1 MILLK
6 LVVTVAQYWT
16 RAQRLFV

>member
-6 LVVTVAQYWT
+6 LVGKSKV
-16 RAQRLFV
+16 RLKLGN